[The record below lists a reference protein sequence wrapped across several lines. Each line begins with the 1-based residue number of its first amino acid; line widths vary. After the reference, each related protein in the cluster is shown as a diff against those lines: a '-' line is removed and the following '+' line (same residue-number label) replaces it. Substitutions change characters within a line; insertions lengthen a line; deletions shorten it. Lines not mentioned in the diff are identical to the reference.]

1 MSSSSRPSV
10 TGRGRILV
18 VDDDAELGA
27 MMADILRD
35 RGHSVTVVE
44 RAREAQSII
53 ELGETDVLVTDLRM
67 PEMGGLELIEWASK
81 HDPRLVMI
89 AITGFGSLE
98 TAIKAIRAGAFDYLS
113 KPFEPEALLLAAD
126 KALGEKALRHE
137 LATLRTALVPEKDG
151 IIAKSA
157 QMQEILGVVSRVA
170 QTPVSVLVTGPSG
183 SGKELIARA
192 LHSRSDRAQGPF
204 VAVNCAAIP
213 AELLEAELFGVK
225 KGAYTDARADRPG
238 MFREAHGGTIFLD
251 EIGDLPL
258 AMQPKLLRV
267 LQEREIRPLGGTS
280 STSVDVRVVAATKHD
295 LRNSV
300 KEGLF
305 REDLFYR
312 LAVVEIGIPA
322 LRERPDDIVP
332 IAEMALERACAR
344 AKRPRKTFSGAALR
358 RLMEHSW
365 PGNVRELENA
375 IERAVALSQSDV
387 ILPEDLPPTVTTPP
401 TQDFLRHALDRGW
414 TLDELSRAYLARVLE
429 RTGGNKKQAATILG
443 IDRRTIQRW
452 LGEKEE

>member
-1 MSSSSRPSV
+1 VSSSSRPSV